1 MFDRIE
7 FEQVSEDELEELRH
21 AMQQGEY
28 QVVIDEGTFAMAE
41 YSRFLDEIREE
52 AASFK
57 ERQSAAV
64 IDATVG
70 Y

>member
-1 MFDRIE
+1 
-7 FEQVSEDELEELRH
+7 
-21 AMQQGEY
+21 MQQGQY

-41 YSRFLDEIREE
+41 YSRFLDEIRDE

-64 IDATVG
+64 IEATVG